1 MTIWKRENE
10 FDPLVAQA
18 SAKFNVPAHI
28 IKGVIGK
35 ESSYNPNAYRDEP
48 HVNDASRGLMQVLL
62 GTAKMV
68 GYKGDAN
75 GLYDP
80 PTGINAGTAVLNYYR
95 NLAARIP
102 EGWKWEDVLS
112 MYNAGMV
119 KSKKETTAAGKP
131 VYRPKKKTD
140 GTYVNQSYVDYVKVY
155 AGYFKGDIAEPA
167 VKEYQRTQ
175 ILKFAAPALGGL
187 LALGFLALLYFRY
200 RPSL

>member
-18 SAKFNVPAHI
+18 SARFGVPVHI
-28 IKGVIGK
+28 IKGVMAK
-35 ESSYNPNAYRDEP
+35 ESGFNPQAYRSEP
-48 HVNDASRGLMQVLL
+48 QINDASRGLMQVLL
-62 GTAKMV
+62 ETAVMV
-68 GYKGDAN
+68 GYKGDVN

-80 PTGINAGTAVLNYYR
+80 ATGVNTGTAVLNYYR
-95 NLAARIP
+95 NLAKRIP
-102 EGWKWEDVLS
+102 DGWKWEDVLS

-119 KSKKETTAAGKP
+119 KGKDVTSAGKP
-131 VYRPKKKTD
+131 IYRPRKKAD

-155 AGYFKGDIAEPA
+155 AGYFNRDIPEPA

-175 ILKFAAPALGGL
+175 ILKIAAPALGGL

-200 RPSL
+200 RPFL